1 MPNPLSAIC
10 HPPSANPLF
19 LRRSDHL
26 QDCDL
31 LIRRLR
37 WARRSVELRHEVLYR
52 ERLRMPAWIPV
63 RIRDHRGHDRR
74 AQVRPLFAER
84 LELVEG
90 HPFGECGRRKLV
102 LQLRHVCAAQSQG

>member
-1 MPNPLSAIC
+1 MLHIVPKGIGWIEVIC
-10 HPPSANPLF
+10 GPMFSGKTEE
-19 LRRSDHL
+19 
-26 QDCDL
+26 

-37 WARRSVELRHEVLYR
+37 RARLRVELRHEVLHR

-90 HPFGECGRRKLV
+90 HPFGECVRRKLV